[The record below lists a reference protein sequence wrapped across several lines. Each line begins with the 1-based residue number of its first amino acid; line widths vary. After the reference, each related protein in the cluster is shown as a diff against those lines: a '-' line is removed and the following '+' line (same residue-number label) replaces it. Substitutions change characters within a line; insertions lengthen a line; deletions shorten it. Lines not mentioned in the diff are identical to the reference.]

1 MPRVPRVTMK
11 GSMRPLVISRPWI
24 HPKTA
29 PSTNASSMPSA
40 ITSTGEPTLG
50 ASLFISRIMQ
60 PAISAA
66 IEPTDRSMPPLMMTK
81 HMPTAMMPM
90 KAVRV
95 STLSALSRVANS
107 PLSIVPAMHRSTRP
121 TIGPKPCRR
130 PHRPAARS
138 PIDCAAVS
146 ASSGGMGD
154 QFLFAQVLVLHGG
167 GEPAAAHHRGA
178 VAQADQLHELRR
190 DHDDGLARARQALHQ
205 EIDVALGADVDAA
218 RGFVQHDD
226 PRMRLQHL

>member
-1 MPRVPRVTMK
+1 MPRVPSVTMK

-50 ASLFISRIMQ
+50 AALFITRIMQ

-66 IEPTDRSMPPLMMTK
+66 IEPTDRSMPPLMITK

-95 STLSALSRVANS
+95 STLSRLSRVANS
-107 PLSIVPAMHRSTRP
+107 PLSSVPAMHRSSRP
-121 TIGPKPCRR
+121 ATGPKPCSC
-130 PHRPAARS
+130 PHRSAARRVGV
-138 PIDCAAVS
+138 DS

-154 QFLFAQVLVLHGG
+154 EFLFAEVFVVHGG
-167 GEPAAAHHRGA
+167 REMATPHHGHP
-178 VAQADQLHELRR
+178 VAQADQLQQLGR
-190 DHDDGLARARQALHQ
+190 DHDDGLA
-205 EIDVALGADVDAA
+205 
-218 RGFVQHDD
+218 
-226 PRMRLQHL
+226 